1 MSFRPELIINNDH
14 IILKKFDSS
23 IFPESKNISNDDKAR
38 MICFLD
44 LETTGLNSNKDQIV
58 EIAIKLVS
66 INEIDGQLLG
76 VVDSYES
83 FNDPKIVMDEKNI
96 AIHGITNEM
105 VLGQFIDW
113 DRVKNIFEKSDI
125 VVAHNA
131 RFDRSFMDKY
141 FPLSEEKVWAC
152 SVNDID
158 WAGLGFNSRSQELL
172 CIWHG
177 FYYESHRAMTDVD
190 ALIHLVTND
199 SYVDEKPIK
208 QLIANAFQLGYKIL
222 ALNSSIKLKDDLRN
236 NGYYWNSD
244 NKYWWKIIKEND
256 LEPEK
261 DWLSTNIYNGSFL
274 GQVELVTPADRYK

>member
-113 DRVKNIFEKSDI
+113 DKVKNIFEKSDI

-158 WAGLGFNSRSQELL
+158 WASLGFSSRSQELL

>member
-113 DRVKNIFEKSDI
+113 DKVKNIFEKSDI

-158 WAGLGFNSRSQELL
+158 WAGLGFSSRSQELL